1 MELDGE
7 IISYRA
13 KKTLSISGVVPEFS
27 AASEDVRSQ
36 EVTDIDF
43 S

>member
-13 KKTLSISGVVPEFS
+13 KKTLNISGVAPEFP
-27 AASEDVRSQ
+27 AASEDVGSQ
-36 EVTDIDF
+36 EVTDKDF